1 MRTGTVAPDSLSEW
15 TEPPPVA
22 RASGDADPIRCFDT
36 AEEALRCLANLDD
49 RRERPG
55 RRLAVQRPAARGD

>member
-1 MRTGTVAPDSLSEW
+1 MKQDTLSGW

-36 AEEALRCLANLDD
+36 AEAALRFIASLESNQA
-49 RRERPG
+49 RPG
-55 RRLAVQRPAARGD
+55 RRLPVQQPAARPA